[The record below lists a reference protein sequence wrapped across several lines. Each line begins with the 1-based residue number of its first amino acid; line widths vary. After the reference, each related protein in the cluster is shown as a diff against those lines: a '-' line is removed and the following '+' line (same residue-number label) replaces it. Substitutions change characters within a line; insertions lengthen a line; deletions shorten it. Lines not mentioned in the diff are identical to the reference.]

1 MYYQEVISEKKLK
14 KLVKKLKKSLD
25 ISSVEAYQI
34 IYSEWD
40 YIENLFLAHKKVKI
54 VKDYLIRYFNE
65 EEQKVA

>member
-54 VKDYLIRYFNE
+54 VKEYLIRYLNE